1 MESGLTTHQLSEA
14 LDQQRGSRQGGLR
27 QFKLRGTEKVS
38 AVFGL
43 HVIAYN
49 LIRLG
54 NLLNPTMAAA

>member
-1 MESGLTTHQLSEA
+1 
-14 LDQQRGSRQGGLR
+14 LDQGVQWPAPVPTEAAGRACRR
-27 QFKLRGTEKVS
+27 HWLRGKEKVS

-54 NLLNPTMAAA
+54 NILLAQPSPQE